1 MSMRLFVRK
10 SILNACCLQL
20 AILCLVCVFYCNAD
34 IYSFETKATLE
45 IAFLLVV
52 VESISLHTY
61 FHQTIKNIDNLFIAL
76 FFFFLGSRFLFDL
89 CSDEYNVCYFEFFL
103 NRFVSVNVVNRAIL
117 NLIIALCS
125 YNIGS
130 LLWKFR
136 TKPRGE
142 DNSEFIQPLGDVLS
156 DRMVYSLLAIGFIA
170 KGYFAYQAFMAILTY
185 GYLSF
190 FIGGL
195 DINRNLLMMFCET
208 FYEIA
213 IFIIVSRDR
222 KLKKV
227 EILAIIL
234 YVIFSMGTGQRGLAM
249 LSVVFILFY
258 VHKLGRIKLSIP
270 FIFSMI
276 LLLFIVAV
284 SMGNIRGGNE
294 LDLQEMSNSFGD
306 FFYRQAISITVL
318 ISTIDY
324 YSQIEYAFGD
334 LFGHI
339 RYLLIYY
346 WDKITLQP
354 PVPIDGLT
362 MQAEEYKWYGQYI
375 SSLMNQEMYYQGLGL
390 GSSYIAQ
397 LYAVGKEFSQ
407 ICGGVFVGYLAS
419 FLYHSLKSMN
429 FLKRFWAFHALT
441 IFIFIPRANLFEF
454 ISMQWASYIVSI
466 FIYMYILKRN
476 KHKREYLI
484 R

>member
-227 EILAIIL
+227 E
-234 YVIFSMGTGQRGLAM
+234 
-249 LSVVFILFY
+249 
-258 VHKLGRIKLSIP
+258 
-270 FIFSMI
+270 
-276 LLLFIVAV
+276 
-284 SMGNIRGGNE
+284 N
-294 LDLQEMSNSFGD
+294 
-306 FFYRQAISITVL
+306 
-318 ISTIDY
+318 TIEFTKNG
-324 YSQIEYAFGD
+324 S
-334 LFGHI
+334 
-339 RYLLIYY
+339 
-346 WDKITLQP
+346 
-354 PVPIDGLT
+354 
-362 MQAEEYKWYGQYI
+362 AE
-375 SSLMNQEMYYQGLGL
+375 
-390 GSSYIAQ
+390 
-397 LYAVGKEFSQ
+397 
-407 ICGGVFVGYLAS
+407 
-419 FLYHSLKSMN
+419 
-429 FLKRFWAFHALT
+429 
-441 IFIFIPRANLFEF
+441 NLN
-454 ISMQWASYIVSI
+454 
-466 FIYMYILKRN
+466 R
-476 KHKREYLI
+476 
-484 R
+484 